1 MTAQTYVVVMQRLMT
16 VVCVKVEMSGWIVP
30 GYVMVMQWLMIV
42 DYAVDLIIL
51 MKMVCFLMEA
61 VTVKAMYLTAL
72 VNVVVLRHLI
82 VLVSVAAMR
91 NWIYVVNV
99 AVIILSGA

>member
-1 MTAQTYVVVMQRLMT
+1 MMNVVSVMVTTLHVLIVLVCQMVKQNLMT
-16 VVCVKVEMSGWIVP
+16 VE
-30 GYVMVMQWLMIV
+30 
-42 DYAVDLIIL
+42 YAVDLIIL
-51 MKMVCFLMEA
+51 MKMACFLMEA